1 MLAVE
6 SLLFAAVGAVAGI
19 ALGALTLD
27 LLLGLRPPD
36 VPRIDNVTLDGA
48 VLGFTLAVTL
58 FATLLFG
65 LAPGFMA
72 AFRNGAR
79 NVASAR
85 ITTTRKR
92 QRLSRALVVAEVAVS
107 LVLLIGAALLTSS
120 LRELH
125 NVQPG
130 FDAKNVLTFSIS
142 LPGTQYERPEGTDR
156 FFRRFEDAIEALP
169 GVVSAAVVWPL
180 PLAGR
185 SWANQYIA
193 GAVDEGQRRYALY
206 RLATPDLFETMRI
219 PMRAGRTFGASDK
232 RHVVIVSARF
242 ADTAWPGQSAVGRQ
256 VRANPWGGGLED
268 FEVIGVVEDVHSRN
282 LRESPQE
289 TIYLDSHG
297 WSRTDWEVDY
307 VVRTAGSPDALVPTI
322 RETLASLDPSIP
334 LARLSSMQ
342 AYVDRQLGSNEFA
355 LALLGLFAVVA
366 AALAVIGLYGVVS
379 HGVAERSHEIGVRM
393 ALGAE
398 RRRILSSVL
407 AQGALLM
414 AFGVTLGM
422 AGAFVSTHWL
432 ASLLFVVTPL
442 DPATFAYV
450 ALALAIVGILAC
462 LGPARRA
469 TRLDPLT
476 VLKTD

>member
-1 MLAVE
+1 
-6 SLLFAAVGAVAGI
+6 
-19 ALGALTLD
+19 
-27 LLLGLRPPD
+27 
-36 VPRIDNVTLDGA
+36 
-48 VLGFTLAVTL
+48 
-58 FATLLFG
+58 
-65 LAPGFMA
+65 
-72 AFRNGAR
+72 
-79 NVASAR
+79 
-85 ITTTRKR
+85 
-92 QRLSRALVVAEVAVS
+92 
-107 LVLLIGAALLTSS
+107 
-120 LRELH
+120 
-125 NVQPG
+125 
-130 FDAKNVLTFSIS
+130 
-142 LPGTQYERPEGTDR
+142 
-156 FFRRFEDAIEALP
+156 
-169 GVVSAAVVWPL
+169 
-180 PLAGR
+180 
-185 SWANQYIA
+185 
-193 GAVDEGQRRYALY
+193 
-206 RLATPDLFETMRI
+206 
-219 PMRAGRTFGASDK
+219 MRAGRTFGASDK

-256 VRANPWGGGLED
+256 VRANPWGRGLEE

-289 TIYLDSHG
+289 TIYFDSHG
-297 WSRTDWEVDY
+297 WSWTDWEVDY
-307 VVRTAGSPDALVPTI
+307 VVRTASSPDALVPTL
-322 RETLASLDPSIP
+322 RETVASLDPSIP

-342 AYVDRQLGSNEFA
+342 AYVDRQLGSNRFA

-379 HGVAERSHEIGVRM
+379 HAVAERSHEIGIRM

-414 AFGVTLGM
+414 VFGVTLGM

-432 ASLLFVVTPL
+432 ASLLFGVTAL

-450 ALALAIVGILAC
+450 ALALASVGILAC